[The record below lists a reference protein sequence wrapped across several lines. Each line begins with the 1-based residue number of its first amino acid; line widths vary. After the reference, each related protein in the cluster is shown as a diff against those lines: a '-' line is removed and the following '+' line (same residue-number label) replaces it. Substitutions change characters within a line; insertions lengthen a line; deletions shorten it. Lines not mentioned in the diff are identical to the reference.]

1 MGLLNFTTIIDKMKS
16 EKETLRSII
25 EQIAGLAF
33 YSGKRYDLI
42 CVLGSIVTRIN
53 LLIKRLEEQD
63 QHQNF

>member
-1 MGLLNFTTIIDKMKS
+1 MKS

-53 LLIKRLEEQD
+53 LLIKRLEKED